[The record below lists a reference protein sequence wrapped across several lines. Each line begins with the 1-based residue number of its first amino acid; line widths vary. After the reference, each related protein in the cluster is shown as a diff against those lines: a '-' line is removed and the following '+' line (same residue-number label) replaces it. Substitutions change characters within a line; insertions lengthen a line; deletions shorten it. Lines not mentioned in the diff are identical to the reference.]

1 MLYTLEND
9 KLCVLVRS
17 HGAELRSIKERAD
30 ETEYLWD
37 GNPSWWKYS
46 SPVLFPIVGK
56 LLNGKYRVD
65 GQEYELPGHG
75 LGRISDFELV
85 ERQADRIRFSLKWTQ
100 ESLKKYPWKFQ
111 LDIEYVLHDNQIEV
125 IWTVQNLDDKE
136 MIYSIG
142 SHGAFRCPIVPGEKF
157 EDCYLAFSEDED
169 AGNMQ
174 LDAKGQ
180 FQHGYGTAKLSGRKL
195 ALNYEMFRND
205 ALAYDKQKS
214 DIVSICST
222 KSDKKL
228 TVTAKDFPYW
238 GFWTPDQGGA
248 PFLCIEPWHGHADF
262 VDFTGEFKDREG
274 SESLLPGN
282 KQTFRYTIQI
292 G

>member
-17 HGAELRSIKERAD
+17 YGAELRSIKERAD

-142 SHGAFRCPIVPGEKF
+142 SHGAFRCPSCRERSSRTAIWPSVRTRMRAICSWTPK
-157 EDCYLAFSEDED
+157 ASSSTAMARRNSA
-169 AGNMQ
+169 AGNW
-174 LDAKGQ
+174 
-180 FQHGYGTAKLSGRKL
+180 
-195 ALNYEMFRND
+195 
-205 ALAYDKQKS
+205 
-214 DIVSICST
+214 
-222 KSDKKL
+222 
-228 TVTAKDFPYW
+228 P
-238 GFWTPDQGGA
+238 
-248 PFLCIEPWHGHADF
+248 
-262 VDFTGEFKDREG
+262 
-274 SESLLPGN
+274 
-282 KQTFRYTIQI
+282 
-292 G
+292 

>member
-1 MLYTLEND
+1 
-9 KLCVLVRS
+9 
-17 HGAELRSIKERAD
+17 
-30 ETEYLWD
+30 
-37 GNPSWWKYS
+37 
-46 SPVLFPIVGK
+46 
-56 LLNGKYRVD
+56 
-65 GQEYELPGHG
+65 
-75 LGRISDFELV
+75 
-85 ERQADRIRFSLKWTQ
+85 
-100 ESLKKYPWKFQ
+100 
-111 LDIEYVLHDNQIEV
+111 
-125 IWTVQNLDDKE
+125 
-136 MIYSIG
+136 
-142 SHGAFRCPIVPGEKF
+142 
-157 EDCYLAFSEDED
+157 
-169 AGNMQ
+169 MQ

-214 DIVSICST
+214 DTVSICST

-228 TVTAKDFPYW
+228 TVTARDFPYW

-262 VDFTGEFKDREG
+262 VDFTGEFIDREG